1 MAKQKTYSPE
11 FRDYVT
17 KLVVLDG
24 RKQTDISREL
34 DIPYDTLQKWVKR
47 YRKLERDA
55 ELARQNHLLSA
66 SEYREMYEA
75 ERLMRL
81 EMEEEIAILKKAMHI
96 FAQKK

>member
-17 KLVVLDG
+17 KLVVHDG

-34 DIPYDTLQKWVKR
+34 DIPYDTLSKWVNR
-47 YRKLERDA
+47 YRKMERDA

-75 ERLMRL
+75 ERIKRL

-96 FAQKK
+96 FTQEK